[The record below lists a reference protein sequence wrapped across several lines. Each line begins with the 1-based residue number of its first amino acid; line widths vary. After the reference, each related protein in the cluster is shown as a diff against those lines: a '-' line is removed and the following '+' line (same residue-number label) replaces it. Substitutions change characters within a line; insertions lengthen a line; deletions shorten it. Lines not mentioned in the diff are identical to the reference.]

1 MVLPSHIPPLAWG
14 RACAL
19 GRGGP
24 QARRRSRRSEPEV
37 RLPAGTAGGLR
48 PVCQPL
54 AGGSGDWHLEEEG
67 LCAFGFF
74 GVPRH
79 LFRKNFD
86 FLLHFRRDSRYI
98 G

>member
-14 RACAL
+14 QACAE
-19 GRGGP
+19 GGGGP
-24 QARRRSRRSEPEV
+24 QARRRSRRSEPPV

-67 LCAFGFF
+67 LCAFGFLGCRDTF
-74 GVPRH
+74 
-79 LFRKNFD
+79 FRKNFD
-86 FLLHFRRDSRYI
+86 FLLHFRRDLRYT